1 MPTILIIGKGPA
13 GISAALYS
21 ARANVDT
28 IVIGRDGGAL
38 NKASKIENYYGFAE
52 PISGEHLLSQG
63 IAQAVNA
70 GAKIVDDEVLGISF
84 DGKYNV
90 SAKGGD
96 YSADAVIIATG
107 TSRTTPRIKG
117 IRELEGRG
125 VSYCATCDAFFFRG
139 KDVAVM
145 GNGEY
150 AVHEALELQPV
161 VGSVTIV
168 TDGKP
173 MEAATPDGINVIE
186 DEIESLIGDE
196 VLESIRFKNGV
207 EKAFGGLFIALGVA
221 GSTDLARKLGAYIE
235 GSRIVVDENMAT
247 TLPGLYAAGDCTGGL
262 LQIAKAVYEGAK
274 AGTEAVKFIRGAKN

>member
-1 MPTILIIGKGPA
+1 M
-13 GISAALYS
+13 
-21 ARANVDT
+21 
-28 IVIGRDGGAL
+28 
-38 NKASKIENYYGFAE
+38 
-52 PISGEHLLSQG
+52 
-63 IAQAVNA
+63 NA

-196 VLESIRFKNGV
+196 VLEVYGSKMELRRHSWLIYC
-207 EKAFGGLFIALGVA
+207 IGVA
-221 GSTDLARKLGAYIE
+221 GSTDLARKLGAYVE
-235 GSRIVVDENMAT
+235 E
-247 TLPGLYAAGDCTGGL
+247 
-262 LQIAKAVYEGAK
+262 
-274 AGTEAVKFIRGAKN
+274 TE

>member
-84 DGKYNV
+84 DGKYIV

-235 GSRIVVDENMAT
+235 GNRIVVDENMAT